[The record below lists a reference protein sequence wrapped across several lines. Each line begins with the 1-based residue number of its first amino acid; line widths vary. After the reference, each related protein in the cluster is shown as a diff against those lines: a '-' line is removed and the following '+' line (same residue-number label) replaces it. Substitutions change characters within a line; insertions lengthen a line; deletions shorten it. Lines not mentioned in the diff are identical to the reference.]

1 MSSEDLLA
9 IKDLQVAYA
18 TLPVVWD
25 VSLSVKKGEIV
36 VLLGP
41 NGHGKS
47 TILKAVSGLVRPRS
61 GVIFFEGKDI
71 TRVPAHTRVNMGVVQ
86 VPEGGRL
93 FAQMSVLENLMLG
106 GYTKDAWKKRNE
118 SLEKVYKIFP
128 VLKERQNQPAHTLSG
143 GERRMV
149 AIGRGLMAD
158 SKLLMVDE
166 PSLGLAPTLTT
177 EVYRKMREI
186 NQLGVTLLLVE
197 QNVKHVRGICSRA
210 YLIEN
215 GRVFCEGLVDGVI
228 EKGREV
234 FLGK

>member
-1 MSSEDLLA
+1 
-9 IKDLQVAYA
+9 
-18 TLPVVWD
+18 
-25 VSLSVKKGEIV
+25 
-36 VLLGP
+36 
-41 NGHGKS
+41 
-47 TILKAVSGLVRPRS
+47 
-61 GVIFFEGKDI
+61 VIFFEGKDI
-71 TRVPAHTRVNMGVVQ
+71 TRVPAHTRVNMGLVQ

-197 QNVKHVRGICSRA
+197 QNVKHVRGICNRA

-215 GRVFCEGLVDGVI
+215 GRVFCEGSVDDVI
-228 EKGREV
+228 EEGREV